1 MRIVT
6 CLLCLGLLST
16 CAVADEGMWLFSAPP
31 LEQLQARYRFKPS
44 QQWLDHLRLSS
55 VRFNNGGSGSFVSAD
70 GLVFTN
76 HHVAEE
82 CIHQLSSAGK
92 DFLKTGYLARSRA
105 EEAKCPDLEL
115 NVLGS
120 MQDVTAQVNA
130 GVKPGMNDAEA
141 GRTQRA
147 AMATIEADCAKQ
159 TGLRCDVVT
168 FYSGGAYHLYRYRK
182 YTDVRLVFAPE
193 QDIAFFGG
201 DPDNFN
207 FPRFD
212 LDVAFFRIYENDKP
226 VLLNQYLKWARS
238 PLKEGGLIF
247 VSGHPGATGRL
258 KSMDEL
264 EFLRDVY
271 YPFLLESYR
280 GRIETLRKFS
290 EASEENARIAKDDL
304 DSLENSLKAVS
315 GYQGGLNDTELMAAK
330 QAAEDR
336 LRAAI
341 EANPELKKEVGDA
354 WKDTDRAMD
363 TYRTIFLSYIFLE
376 RRSGFR
382 GTLAEFARTL
392 VRAASER
399 PRPNNERLREYRDSA
414 LPSLEL
420 GLFSAAP
427 IYKSLE
433 TALLAYSLNEM
444 REQMGARN
452 VVVERVLK
460 GRSPEEVARAAVE
473 GTELQDVNLRRQL
486 YEGGKKAV
494 EDSKDPLIMLM
505 RDIEREARAARK
517 TYDDNVDSV
526 LRQSGA
532 RLAKA
537 RFTLEGNAE
546 PPDATFTLR
555 LSYGAV
561 RGYTENS
568 KPVPFFTTIGG
579 AFKHAAAHG
588 NQPPY
593 KLPDS
598 WTRNR
603 TRLRATTPFNFVS
616 TADIIGGSSGSPV
629 VNAAGELVG
638 IIFDGNIYS
647 LPWNF
652 AYSDKLARAIAVDVR
667 AIQEALRK
675 VYGATALADE
685 LLGVKAAP
693 ARPGR
698 RRRTPQ

>member
-1 MRIVT
+1 MRIVA
-6 CLLCLGLLST
+6 CLLCLGLLPAA
-16 CAVADEGMWLFSAPP
+16 AVADEGMWLFSAPP
-31 LEQLQARYRFKPS
+31 LEQLQARHKFRPS
-44 QQWLDHLRLSS
+44 QEWLDHLRLSS

-76 HHVAEE
+76 HHVAAE
-82 CIHQLSSAGK
+82 CIHQLSSEGK
-92 DFLKTGYLARSRA
+92 DFLKNGYVARSRA
-105 EEAKCPDLEL
+105 EEAKCPGLEL

-120 MQDVTAQVNA
+120 LQDVTAQVNA
-130 GVKPGMNDAEA
+130 AVKPGMNDAEA
-141 GRTQRA
+141 GRAQRA
-147 AMATIEADCAKQ
+147 AMATLEADCVKQ

-207 FPRFD
+207 FPRYD
-212 LDVAFFRIYENDKP
+212 LDVAFFRVYEDDKP
-226 VLLNQYLKWARS
+226 VVLNHYLKWSAK
-238 PLKEGGLIF
+238 PLREGDLIF
-247 VSGHPGATGRL
+247 VSGHPGSTGRL
-258 KSMDEL
+258 KAMDEL
-264 EFLRDVY
+264 EFLRDVF
-271 YPFLLESYR
+271 YPFSLASYR
-280 GRIETLRKFS
+280 GRIEMLRKFS
-290 EASEENARIAKDDL
+290 SESEENARIAKDDL
-304 DSLENSLKAVS
+304 DSLENSLKAVT
-315 GYQGGLNDTELMAAK
+315 GYQDGLNNAEIMAAK
-330 QAAEDR
+330 QADEDR

-341 EANPELKKEVGDA
+341 DANPELKKQVGDA
-354 WKDTDRAMD
+354 WKDIDRAMD

-376 RRSGFR
+376 RRAGFR
-382 GTLAEFARTL
+382 GKLADYARTL

-399 PRPNNERLREYRDSA
+399 PRPNSERLREYRDSA

-420 GLFSAAP
+420 DLFSTAP
-427 IYKSLE
+427 VYKSLE
-433 TALLAYSLNEM
+433 TAMLAHSLNEM

-460 GRSPEEVARAAVE
+460 GQSPEQVAHAAIE
-473 GTELQDVNLRRQL
+473 GTQLQDVNVRRQL

-494 EDSKDPLIMLM
+494 EDSKDPLIVLM
-505 RDIEREARAARK
+505 RDIDREARAARK

-526 LRQSGA
+526 LRQAGA

-537 RFTLEGNAE
+537 RFSISGTAE

-561 RGYTENS
+561 RGYTENN

-579 AFKHAAAHG
+579 AFKHAADHG

-593 KLPDS
+593 KLPES
-598 WTRNR
+598 WTKNR
-603 TRLRATTPFNFVS
+603 ARLRAATPFNFVS

-629 VNAAGELVG
+629 VNTAAELVG

-647 LPWNF
+647 LSWNF
-652 AYSDKLARAIAVDVR
+652 AYSDKLGRAIAVDVR

-675 VYGATALADE
+675 VYGATGLADE
-685 LLGVKAAP
+685 LLGVKPRP
-693 ARPGR
+693 ARRGR
-698 RRRTPQ
+698 TRRQ

>member
-1 MRIVT
+1 MRT
-6 CLLCLGLLST
+6 AACLLCLTLLCT

-31 LEQLQARYRFKPS
+31 LEQLQTRYKFKPS
-44 QQWLDHLRLSS
+44 QEWLDHLRLSS

-141 GRTQRA
+141 GRAQRA
-147 AMATIEADCAKQ
+147 AMSTIEADCVKQ

-226 VLLNQYLKWARS
+226 VLLNQYLRWSRS
-238 PLKEGGLIF
+238 PLKEGDLVF

-264 EFLRDVY
+264 DFLRDVY
-271 YPFLLESYR
+271 YPFLLGSYR
-280 GRIETLRKFS
+280 GRIEMLRKFS
-290 EASEENARIAKDDL
+290 AESEENARIAKDEL

-341 EANPELKKEVGDA
+341 EANPELKKQVDDA

-376 RRSGFR
+376 RRAGFR
-382 GTLAEFARTL
+382 GTLAGFARTL
-392 VRAASER
+392 VRAANER
-399 PRPNNERLREYRDSA
+399 PKPNNERLREYRDSA

-420 GLFSAAP
+420 ELFSTAP

-433 TALLAYSLNEM
+433 TATLAYSLNEM

-460 GRSPEEVARAAVE
+460 GQSPEQVARAAVE

-494 EDSKDPLIMLM
+494 EDSKDPLIILM

-526 LRQSGA
+526 LRQAGA
-532 RLAKA
+532 RLAQA
-537 RFTLEGNAE
+537 RFTLAGAAE

-561 RGYTENS
+561 RGYTENN
-568 KPVPFFTTIGG
+568 KAVPFSTTIGG

-598 WTRNR
+598 WMKNR

-629 VNAAGELVG
+629 VNTAGELVG
-638 IIFDGNIYS
+638 IAFDGNIYS

-652 AYSDKLARAIAVDVR
+652 AYSDKLGRAIAVDVR

-693 ARPGR
+693 ARTRRQRGR
-698 RRRTPQ
+698 